1 MNEKDRFLSAQEAAA
16 ELGVTLATLYAYA
29 SRGMLRS
36 EPVPGEPRAKRY
48 PREDVLRLKERKEL
62 RRDPERAAP
71 KALHWGAPVLESA
84 ITLVENNHLYYRGHD
99 AVVLARTWS
108 VEEVAALIWAGKRSA
123 AADLFAG
130 EAPLLPGFEIF
141 DRDDLSPVERCQVAV
156 PLAGALDLS
165 GWDLRPRAVMRTGTR
180 ILRLLAATAAGIR
193 STSSSPIA
201 AVLQSGWAPGRPE
214 VAEALGAAL
223 ILCADHELNV
233 SAFTAR
239 CVASAAATPWDV
251 VSAGLAA
258 LKGGKHGGYTQR
270 VEALFREAGTA
281 EAARETLAARLRR
294 GEEIPGFGHT
304 LYPDGDPRAAALLEI
319 AAAMSQDSS
328 AGELATSLIEAAREL
343 IGELPNLDFGLV
355 TLARGLGLPE
365 RTPLALFSLGRS
377 IGWIGHALEEYALDR
392 LIRPRAA
399 YVGEGPGEER
409 GEPAGTLQET

>member
-1 MNEKDRFLSAQEAAA
+1 MSEKDRFLSAQEAAA
-16 ELGVTLATLYAYA
+16 ELDVTLATLYAYA

-36 EPVPGEPRAKRY
+36 EAAPGEPRAKRY

-99 AVVLARTWS
+99 AVVLARSWS
-108 VEEVAALIWAGKRSA
+108 VEEVAALIWTGDRSA

-130 EAPLLPGFEIF
+130 EPPVLPDSRIF
-141 DRDDLSPVERCQVAV
+141 DRQDLSPVERCQVAV

-165 GWDLRPRAVMRTGTR
+165 AWDLRPRSVMRTGAR
-180 ILRLLAATAAGIR
+180 ILRVLAATAIGAR
-193 STSSSPIA
+193 STGSGPIA
-201 AVLQSGWAPGRPE
+201 SVLQSGWAPGRPA

-304 LYPDGDPRAAALLEI
+304 LYPGGDPRAAALLEI
-319 AAAMSQDSS
+319 AAATQP
-328 AGELATSLIEAAREL
+328 ELATSLIEAAREL

-365 RTPLALFSLGRS
+365 RTPLALFALGRS

-399 YVGEGPGEER
+399 YVGEVPGEER